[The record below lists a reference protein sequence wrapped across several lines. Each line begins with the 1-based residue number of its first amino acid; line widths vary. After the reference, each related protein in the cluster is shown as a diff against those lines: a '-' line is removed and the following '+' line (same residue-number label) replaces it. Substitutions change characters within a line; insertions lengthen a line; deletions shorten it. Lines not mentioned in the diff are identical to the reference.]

1 MSPHR
6 HVRHAS
12 HGDSVHPWSSPAQVS
27 LDFSPS
33 LHRGSHKSL
42 YMEGG
47 WTIFQLYEF
56 IAFHVYKEISDNVYL
71 KINLD
76 FMHTHL
82 YLNFHL
88 VYIHICKEENVSVCG
103 ACISVVKKS
112 MHFLLAVISC
122 SLQYVS
128 RCILI

>member
-12 HGDSVHPWSSPAQVS
+12 HGDGVHPWSSPAQVS

-42 YMEGG
+42 YMEGEKG
-47 WTIFQLYEF
+47 TIFQLYEF

-71 KINLD
+71 KINKPR
-76 FMHTHL
+76 
-82 YLNFHL
+82 FHAHPPL
-88 VYIHICKEENVSVCG
+88 FEFSPSVYIHIC
-103 ACISVVKKS
+103 
-112 MHFLLAVISC
+112 
-122 SLQYVS
+122 
-128 RCILI
+128 